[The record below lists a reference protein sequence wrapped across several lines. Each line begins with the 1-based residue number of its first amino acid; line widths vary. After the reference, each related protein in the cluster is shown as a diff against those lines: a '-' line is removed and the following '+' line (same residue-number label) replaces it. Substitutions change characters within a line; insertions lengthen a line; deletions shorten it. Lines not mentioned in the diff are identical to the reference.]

1 MRMPTTLLDR
11 DESEGPDDGS
21 AIAFIPDE
29 GSSVVSIWGD
39 IVGEDVGCVV
49 SMISAGAIDD
59 TIISISSSVEII
71 YSFVGISVDAFWVGS
86 FVDWV
91 GMEVINC
98 VRLLLGLSLPFVG
111 NEVGLIVVSLDAV
124 ALAQN

>member
-1 MRMPTTLLDR
+1 M
-11 DESEGPDDGS
+11 
-21 AIAFIPDE
+21 
-29 GSSVVSIWGD
+29 
-39 IVGEDVGCVV
+39 
-49 SMISAGAIDD
+49 
-59 TIISISSSVEII
+59 
-71 YSFVGISVDAFWVGS
+71 YSFVGISVDAFWVGL